1 VYLTWSREDAVHSMA
16 IRWLTRRPGPASR
29 VYYDRRPRG
38 GDPSAYAYQSRG
50 DDSAVPGVARRVHAA
65 ELTRLA
71 ADTPYW
77 FVVGDAEN
85 GYSAERSF
93 RTPPGDDGPLDFVAG
108 GDVSTGLLPGML
120 SRQAAARRP
129 SFALLAG
136 DLAYAEGDSA
146 RFGRWERWLEEWD
159 RTMRTPEGHSIPL
172 LAALGDHDVDSSAPV
187 GSGRRMAPY
196 YFALL
201 QQDPHQR
208 THFLRRFGRI
218 AVWVLDSGH
227 VAGHRGD
234 QKEWLAATLR
244 AARDVPVKVAV
255 YHRGLYPAH
264 HDPDDAL
271 SRAGRAHWAPL
282 FDAYRLTAA
291 FEGHGHL
298 HKRTHPLRG
307 GRRVRP
313 GQGTL
318 YLGDGAWGKSSVKRP
333 QPGRW
338 YLARALRRRHVWWAS
353 LSGGRLAVEALG
365 ATGRRLDVS
374 SVPLGSPRE

>member
-1 VYLTWSREDAVHSMA
+1 
-16 IRWLTRRPGPASR
+16 
-29 VYYDRRPRG
+29 
-38 GDPSAYAYQSRG
+38 
-50 DDSAVPGVARRVHAA
+50 
-65 ELTRLA
+65 
-71 ADTPYW
+71 
-77 FVVGDAEN
+77 
-85 GYSAERSF
+85 
-93 RTPPGDDGPLDFVAG
+93 
-108 GDVSTGLLPGML
+108 
-120 SRQAAARRP
+120 
-129 SFALLAG
+129 
-136 DLAYAEGDSA
+136 
-146 RFGRWERWLEEWD
+146 
-159 RTMRTPEGHSIPL
+159 MRTPEGHSIPL